1 MEILAAL
8 GLTPGP
14 YSEPGPTAP
23 GGGDPFLA
31 LLAGMML
38 PATPPATPPSM
49 AAPSARAGSASVPS
63 STPVPAATSLVTTL
77 PMAPTKP
84 APTQTATALGESNMV
99 ATAPAIEPAQPTPL
113 PDPLSLDVT
122 PDILPVATKPPPA
135 APPAPPPVRA
145 ARIAAPDPA
154 DSAASER
161 NAPPGPALTAA
172 IGAKAIS
179 DDGGTV
185 SADAGPA
192 VTMPPASPKSAV
204 TAEADVDEPVP
215 PTAPTTDPAGV
226 GAPAAETAA
235 APPPAPTPAA
245 SDTMPTRSLPPMP
258 LPSPDHRGRAVTAR
272 LELVEDGTGS
282 RVRIDLEPA
291 DLGRVEVAL
300 HLDEA
305 GTAAATFTVDRP
317 ETLQLL
323 QRDARTVNEMLSAA
337 GFTVDQGGLDFTLR
351 DPGGGGGGSERRP
364 GTPGRQGQGS
374 GAGHEPGPPPP
385 RYRRRLVDLR
395 V

>member
-14 YSEPGPTAP
+14 SSEPGPNAP
-23 GGGDPFLA
+23 GSGDPFLA
-31 LLAGMML
+31 LLAGLML
-38 PATPPATPPSM
+38 PAMPAATSPST
-49 AAPSARAGSASVPS
+49 AAPSAGAESATVPG
-63 STPVPAATSLVTTL
+63 STPAPAATPLVPAL
-77 PMAPTKP
+77 PTAPVTP
-84 APTQTATALGESNMV
+84 APTQTPTAPGEPDMAAV
-99 ATAPAIEPAQPTPL
+99 APAIEPARPTTL
-113 PDPLSLDVT
+113 PDPSPLDVT
-122 PDILPVATKPPPA
+122 PGML
-135 APPAPPPVRA
+135 PAPPPVRA

-154 DSAASER
+154 DGAASER
-161 NAPPGPALTAA
+161 KVPPGPALTAA
-172 IGAKAIS
+172 VGAEAIS

-185 SADAGPA
+185 SADVGPA
-192 VTMPPASPKSAV
+192 VAMPPASPKSAV
-204 TAEADVDEPVP
+204 TAEADVDEPAP

-300 HLDEA
+300 RLDEA
-305 GTAAATFTVDRP
+305 GTAVATFTVDRP

-323 QRDARTVNEMLSAA
+323 QRDARAVNEMLSAA

-351 DPGGGGGGSERRP
+351 DSGGGDGGRERRP
-364 GTPGRQGQGS
+364 GTPGGQGQES
-374 GAGHEPGPPPP
+374 GAGHEPGSPAP